1 MGYNAKTSVEALAPE
16 SAPSASLQCD
26 SMLMHPVVHV
36 DDSPAVELAGVSL
49 GYNGTS
55 ALKDV
60 SFRIQPGQRVA
71 VVGPNGAGKTSLL
84 KLVAGMLRAED
95 GRVDVYG
102 ERPGGHICIAYVPQR
117 SQIDWAFPVTVSEVV
132 MMGRIRQIG
141 VLRWPRAR
149 DWAIV
154 RQALASVEM
163 EHLADRQ
170 IGELSGGQQQRAF
183 LAQAL
188 AQEARIILMDEP
200 LTALDLPSQEAIF
213 RAIDRLS
220 GSGVTVVLSTH
231 DLNLAAERFDQ
242 VILLNRA
249 LIAAGPPAAVFTPDN
264 LRRAYGS
271 HIHRLADGDGLL
283 VLTDTCCEGEEGD
296 G

>member
-1 MGYNAKTSVEALAPE
+1 
-16 SAPSASLQCD
+16 
-26 SMLMHPVVHV
+26 MLIHPVVHV
-36 DDSPAVELAGVSL
+36 TQAPAVQAQGVSIR
-49 GYNGTS
+49 YNGRQ
-55 ALKDV
+55 ALEAV
-60 SFRIQPGQRVA
+60 SFQLEAGQRVA
-71 VVGPNGAGKTSLL
+71 VLGPNGAGKTTLL
-84 KLVAGMLRAED
+84 KALAGMLRPNA
-95 GRVDVYG
+95 GRVSVFG
-102 ERPGGHICIAYVPQR
+102 ESPGGHICIAYVPQR
-117 SQIDWAFPVTVSEVV
+117 SQIDWAFPVTVAEVV

-149 DWAIV
+149 DWDIV
-154 RQALASVEM
+154 RQALAGVEM
-163 EHLADRQ
+163 TEFSDRQ

-188 AQEARIILMDEP
+188 AQQAEIILMDEP

-213 RAIDRLS
+213 RAIDRLA

-242 VILLNRA
+242 VLLLNRA
-249 LIAAGPPAAVFTPDN
+249 LIAIGPPAAVFTPEN

-271 HIHRLADGDGLL
+271 HIHRLAEGEGLM
-283 VLTDTCCEGEEGD
+283 VLTDTCCEGDEAG